1 MMSKKENYERYNR
14 DYFDFIVIDE
24 VHRAGSVSYQKIM
37 NYFNPIFYL
46 GMTATPDRSDEF
58 DIYSLFNHNI
68 IYEIRLKNALEED
81 MLCSFNYFGITDNA
95 IDVNDMSKTRI
106 DNIIENIEYY
116 GYSGSRVKGLIFCN
130 NIHNAKILSK
140 EFNNRGYRTLNLSGN
155 NTQKERKILLID
167 WLMMIGVIT

>member
-1 MMSKKENYERYNR
+1 
-14 DYFDFIVIDE
+14 
-24 VHRAGSVSYQKIM
+24 
-37 NYFNPIFYL
+37 
-46 GMTATPDRSDEF
+46 
-58 DIYSLFNHNI
+58 
-68 IYEIRLKNALEED
+68 

-140 EFNNRGYRTLNLSGN
+140 EFNNRGYRTLSLSGN
-155 NTQKERKILLID
+155 NTQKERKDTID
-167 WLMMIGVIT
+167 RLVNDDRCDNLDYIITVDIFNEGVDIKEVNQIVMLRETESSIIFIQQLGRGLRKYSNKEFVVVLNTCCISWRYHIQQG